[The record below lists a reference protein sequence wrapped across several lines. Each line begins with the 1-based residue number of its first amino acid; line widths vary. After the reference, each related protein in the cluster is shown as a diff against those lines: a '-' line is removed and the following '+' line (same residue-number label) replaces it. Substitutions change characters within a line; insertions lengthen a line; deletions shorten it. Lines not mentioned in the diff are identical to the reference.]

1 MASSRQPN
9 FGTSNFK
16 LLPSL
21 RRVQS
26 GVPKTAGGTELKR
39 GRHDARASGGQMD
52 TVAEAHLGSRSLC
65 SWGWRSSARPGNSP
79 SGRTKN
85 RGTLKYPTDLYSSLD
100 VAWGSSPRDYNA
112 ERPHSSLGRQTP
124 LAFAERWPAPSA

>member
-26 GVPKTAGGTELKR
+26 GVPKTAGGT
-39 GRHDARASGGQMD
+39 AAIGQSREM
-52 TVAEAHLGSRSLC
+52 AEAGCLMNYGIRLTDPYVIAARLTDKMLRGAQAGETPAEQPNKFELVINLKTAQALGLVV
-65 SWGWRSSARPGNSP
+65 P
-79 SGRTKN
+79 
-85 RGTLKYPTDLYSSLD
+85 
-100 VAWGSSPRDYNA
+100 
-112 ERPHSSLGRQTP
+112 E
-124 LAFAERWPAPSA
+124 

>member
-26 GVPKTAGGTELKR
+26 GVPKTAGGTNARNRGTCKNLLTVRRDVLEASVLSGLKTHLMTPELAREFAAQYHRELNRLNGARVSTNSGPKNSTVSS
-39 GRHDARASGGQMD
+39 GRSA
-52 TVAEAHLGSRSLC
+52 RSLR
-65 SWGWRSSARPGNSP
+65 RSRTVSARP
-79 SGRTKN
+79 
-85 RGTLKYPTDLYSSLD
+85 L
-100 VAWGSSPRDYNA
+100 
-112 ERPHSSLGRQTP
+112 
-124 LAFAERWPAPSA
+124 